1 MLVIIFI
8 LASVAAFTSLSLLRR
23 FLTGNKLSSGD
34 TYFHLYIAEHIQK
47 NSWRFPK
54 TLPKVI
60 LDEGGNIRYNY
71 LIYPP
76 LLHYITALIPHKYHL
91 KSARILNLV
100 ILALISGLAATLVFS
115 LSSNLPATFFTVVIV
130 VFNLAVFELAVTF
143 TPRPLG
149 LLFYS
154 LVVVL
159 AVFFPQNSVAL
170 VIISLLVSL
179 IALSHKFALQIL
191 VLALVPYSLIFGN
204 PLLLLSLFL
213 GVLLAVAMSRG
224 FYLKILKE
232 HLGWLYFYS
241 RHPPQ
246 AKISMKLKQIFAR
259 NFWFLVAVGAIV
271 LFLAQ
276 SNPAFDSLMVRTT
289 YWAIIT
295 MVVAIVI
302 SIPRLAFLGED
313 YRYIEYSILP
323 VGVIGGLSVVH
334 LNLPVLILILI
345 ALATNVLA
353 LFKYKKYLATSY
365 SLTNPEDLYAYKK
378 LAEFGSNNM
387 LVIPHIRTLEVGYF
401 TKLKV
406 VHGVRTVSNS
416 IHDQLEHLTT
426 NYTIDYVVK
435 YKKLDPYLTFFTL
448 QKMFNPVKV
457 FDFENYEVYQIPH
470 AA

>member
-191 VLALVPYSLIFGN
+191 VLA
-204 PLLLLSLFL
+204 
-213 GVLLAVAMSRG
+213 
-224 FYLKILKE
+224 
-232 HLGWLYFYS
+232 
-241 RHPPQ
+241 
-246 AKISMKLKQIFAR
+246 
-259 NFWFLVAVGAIV
+259 
-271 LFLAQ
+271 
-276 SNPAFDSLMVRTT
+276 
-289 YWAIIT
+289 
-295 MVVAIVI
+295 
-302 SIPRLAFLGED
+302 
-313 YRYIEYSILP
+313 
-323 VGVIGGLSVVH
+323 
-334 LNLPVLILILI
+334 
-345 ALATNVLA
+345 
-353 LFKYKKYLATSY
+353 
-365 SLTNPEDLYAYKK
+365 
-378 LAEFGSNNM
+378 
-387 LVIPHIRTLEVGYF
+387 
-401 TKLKV
+401 
-406 VHGVRTVSNS
+406 
-416 IHDQLEHLTT
+416 
-426 NYTIDYVVK
+426 
-435 YKKLDPYLTFFTL
+435 
-448 QKMFNPVKV
+448 
-457 FDFENYEVYQIPH
+457 
-470 AA
+470 